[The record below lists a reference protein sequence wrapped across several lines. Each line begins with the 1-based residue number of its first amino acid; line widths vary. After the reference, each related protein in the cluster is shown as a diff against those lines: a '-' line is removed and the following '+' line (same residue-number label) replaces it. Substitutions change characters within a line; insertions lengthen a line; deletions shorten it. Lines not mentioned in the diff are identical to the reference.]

1 MMASMVLPADALEVL
16 TTRQV
21 IQAMVEA
28 ENDADWARW
37 ESLVSEDVIIDHPT
51 LGAQVGV
58 AANLALIKAFR
69 EAVDDYRRD
78 VFDVVCDGENG
89 AFRFAITGVLA
100 RDIGTLRPA
109 TGRPFE
115 VAGATFVGTRAGRL
129 VRSVRIITT
138 NTLRSD

>member
-16 TTRQV
+16 TTREV
-21 IQAMVEA
+21 IEAIAEA

-58 AANLALIKAFR
+58 ANNLALVKAFR

-78 VFDVVCDGENG
+78 IFDVVCDGENG

-100 RDIGTLRPA
+100 RDIGTLRSA
-109 TGRPFE
+109 THRSFE